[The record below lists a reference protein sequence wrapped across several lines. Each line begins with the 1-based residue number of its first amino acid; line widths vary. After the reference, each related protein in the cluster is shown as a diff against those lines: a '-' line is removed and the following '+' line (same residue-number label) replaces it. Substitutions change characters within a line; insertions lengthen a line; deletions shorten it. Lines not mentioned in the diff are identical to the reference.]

1 MDVYHILNYVYYI
14 TDMDACQPNSL
25 LQLHLKTTWVVVPV
39 NLITSSV
46 SVEYLLVTTLQVSL
60 SLPSLCVCVCVC
72 AVYVCVCAH
81 ACVCVFVHACVCA
94 CL

>member
-1 MDVYHILNYVYYI
+1 
-14 TDMDACQPNSL
+14 MDACQPNSL

-46 SVEYLLVTTLQVSL
+46 SVEYLLATTLEVSL

-72 AVYVCVCAH
+72 VCCVCVRMRVYVCLCMH
-81 ACVCVFVHACVCA
+81 MYVHV
-94 CL
+94 